1 MRRRPCLVTVPNPT
15 SPAETSPGPPWNE
28 HRREIPLPSLPAPG
42 HARGRAA
49 RRRAASG
56 WLRRAGRG
64 GSPRFR
70 FPLAAGGGRATGGPK
85 PTLRRRDHGRRAGH
99 YFVDG
104 YAAGSRR
111 AADAGLPMLLVFQA
125 SWCRWSG
132 ELVAGTLADAR
143 LAGLS
148 GRFVAVSVDA
158 DRDAATC
165 RSFGVQI
172 FPTAIVLDR
181 DRRERFRASGLAARE
196 GLAVAV
202 EAALDDTPRRI
213 ASQPAP
219 PPR

>member
-1 MRRRPCLVTVPNPT
+1 VKYRYPVCRP
-15 SPAETSPGPPWNE
+15 
-28 HRREIPLPSLPAPG
+28 PAP
-42 HARGRAA
+42 
-49 RRRAASG
+49 
-56 WLRRAGRG
+56 LTAGL
-64 GSPRFR
+64 
-70 FPLAAGGGRATGGPK
+70 LAAGLLTAGLLLAGCDVRDEEVRRGSGSPWLPAVVERLAGPSQ
-85 PTLRRRDHGRRAGH
+85 RSAAGTTAGERGID
-99 YFVDG
+99 FVDG

-111 AADAGLPMLLVFQA
+111 AADAGLPLLLVFQA

-143 LAGLS
+143 LTSLS

-202 EAALDDTPRRI
+202 EAALDDTPRRT